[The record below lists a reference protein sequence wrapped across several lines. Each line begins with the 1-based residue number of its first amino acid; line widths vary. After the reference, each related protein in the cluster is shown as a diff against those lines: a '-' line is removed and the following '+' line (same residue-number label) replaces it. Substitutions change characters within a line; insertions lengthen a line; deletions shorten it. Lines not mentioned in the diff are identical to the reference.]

1 MAVFVKRV
9 TVMVAQQPGAAMSL
23 WGATSHIPWFNPR
36 EMRDDTVMRLS
47 TGRDVLCNAFLSHV
61 ADRLQHPA
69 TGGHWLVTGQ
79 RGGGKSYFLRLIQA
93 HIQQRYTQQVR
104 FVLLPEEHQ
113 NIAAPHELLQEIM
126 RMRHVDQGDVGQPS
140 AWRVADRALAWQEA
154 KSQLLASLSEPLLI
168 VGIENFDE
176 LLAQAFTSDEDQ
188 SLLRSLLSH
197 ESNILF
203 LATSVS
209 GTFDENYHKRLFKQ
223 FEAHELL
230 GWTPKEHRIYLQNR
244 AQLVGKIATP
254 RQLARVEAYS
264 RYTGGNPR
272 VAAVLA
278 GAIIDEQEVLI
289 AAADIHATLDKMS
302 EYYRAL
308 LQRVPANSKKILD
321 ALIRG
326 GEPCSQSELANRLN
340 AKQSD
345 IARAVA
351 WLHDYGYIAVQ
362 AIKGS
367 KEKPYIM
374 ADRLFA
380 QFYRMR
386 YLQPGQQTQL
396 AILAEFLTDALEIRE
411 KFSFAEKYFHK
422 GQTPEAH
429 VMLTLALQDHH
440 IDMERLPEVYR
451 STEQLM
457 QVVGG
462 IFYEGPASEIEA
474 FEKLLTDYDTDEKFR
489 AAYQRAYE
497 VLKACN
503 RFGDDVPGQQLAEL
517 TDGSLSLSPVN
528 KLMVLKASLT
538 EKFSRFQWCELIK
551 CFQEEVEK
559 FNELRVEQ
567 PRDIATL
574 EARHNLGKHFPLAP
588 SYEHLAAFAM
598 PDRLESHPLIKL
610 EKSVQLSICA
620 LVHRLNQVQIPE
632 AESVLSTINKIAKQL
647 IEQKQYLTLS
657 TALAEVV
664 AISKPALNECVVLID
679 CIEWLAIA
687 SRKQDKPIDAIA
699 LHSEALALSRQ
710 QNATG
715 HIAYNIGQIAW
726 INSTQGLTTEALAL
740 HREALAHRQTV
751 ANEQQIAW
759 TLGQIAR
766 LTLQKQDL
774 AAAWQAL
781 AETKSLSPAKQ
792 HEAFQQLGDA
802 ISDISRDKGLTTAF
816 AIANQLLAELPDHYA
831 APYEP
836 FIRALWID
844 MVAMQ
849 TDRQLLRDLTAEL
862 VPIYGANLQPLADL
876 LAQWLDFLDV
886 PDAQRDDYLSRL
898 NPDLA
903 STLKALGEFT

>member
-9 TVMVAQQPGAAMSL
+9 TVMVAQQPGAAMSV

-61 ADRLQHPA
+61 ADRLQRPA

-93 HIQQRYTQQVR
+93 HIQQRYTKQVR

-154 KSQLLASLSEPLLI
+154 KSQLLASLSEPLQI

-176 LLAQAFTSDEDQ
+176 LLALAFTSDEDQ

-197 ESNILF
+197 ESKILF

-209 GTFDENYHKRLFKQ
+209 GTFDEDYHARLFKQ

-308 LQRVPANSKKILD
+308 LQRVPPNSKKILD

-362 AIKGS
+362 AVKGS

-386 YLQPGQQTQL
+386 YLQPGQQTEL
-396 AILAEFLTDALEIRE
+396 AILAEFLADALEIRE

-422 GQTPEAH
+422 GQTAEAH
-429 VMLTLALQDHH
+429 VMLSLALQDHH
-440 IDMERLPEVYR
+440 IDVERLPEAYR

-462 IFYEGPASEIEA
+462 IFYEPSGDAIEIY
-474 FEKLLTDYDTDEKFR
+474 EKLLADYDSDEKFR
-489 AAYQRAYE
+489 VAYQQAYE

-503 RFGDDVPGQQLAEL
+503 RFGDDLPGQYLAEL
-517 TDGSLSLSPVN
+517 IDGSLRTPTIA
-528 KLMVLKASLT
+528 KFGVLKLSVT
-538 EKFSRFQWCELIK
+538 ENLPKSDWRAAIERLK
-551 CFQEEVEK
+551 EK
-559 FNELRVEQ
+559 IENDRQLRVDE
-567 PRDIATL
+567 PSA
-574 EARHNLGKHFPLAP
+574 ALGYEYQQELDNQFPLAA
-588 SYEHLAAFAM
+588 SYEYLATFV
-598 PDRLESHPLIKL
+598 LEDSTNLPISTKL
-610 EKSVQLSICA
+610 EKALQFSTCA
-620 LVHRLNQVQIPE
+620 LRHRLNQAQIRE
-632 AESVLSTINKIAKQL
+632 AEYMLRNINTIAKQL
-647 IEQKQYLTLS
+647 SEQKQYQTLTI
-657 TALAEVV
+657 ALAEIV
-664 AISKPALNECVVLID
+664 AIAKPALNESVALTR
-679 CIEWLAIA
+679 CIEWLANA
-687 SRKQDKPIDAIA
+687 SREQDKPIDAIA
-699 LHSEALALSRQ
+699 SFNEALALARQ
-710 QNATG
+710 QNEIR
-715 HIAYNIGQIAW
+715 HIAYNLGLIAW
-726 INSTQGLTTEALAL
+726 INSTQGLATEALAL
-740 HREALAHRQTV
+740 YREALTYWQT
-751 ANEQQIAW
+751 AADEQGIAL
-759 TLGQIAR
+759 TLGQITR

-802 ISDISRDKGLTTAF
+802 INDISREQGLTTAF
-816 AIANQLLAELPDHYA
+816 AIANQLLAELPDHYT

-844 MVAMQ
+844 MVKMQ
-849 TDRQLLRDLTAEL
+849 TDRKLLRDLTAEL
-862 VPIYGANLQPLADL
+862 VPIYGASLQPLADL